1 MVEKKTA
8 PLSVD
13 EKRGLILPW
22 DPDFSVEKQCDL
34 LDLSRSTFYYTVV
47 PESAFNLVVMKE
59 LDRLY
64 TSHPEYGK
72 RRMSV
77 MLKRAGM
84 EVGVD
89 LARSLMR
96 KMGLEAIGP
105 KPNLS
110 KPNIAHKKF
119 PYGLRDVPIVR
130 PNQVWSTDITYI
142 PMRNGFLY
150 LTAVIDW
157 YSRYI
162 LSWRLSNSL
171 DGRFCREVLIEAL
184 ERFGTP
190 EWFNTDQGSQ
200 YTSLEFI
207 AILEN
212 AMILISMDGKGRAL
226 DNVWIERFWRTIKYE
241 EIYPRDYVDGLVA
254 HQSLGVYFPY
264 YNEIRPHSALGYMTP
279 GQVYRGGEAQLEFA
293 RKIVNDG

>member
-1 MVEKKTA
+1 LVEKKTS
-8 PLSVD
+8 LLNLD
-13 EKRGLILPW
+13 EKRGLILPG

-34 LDLSRSTFYYTVV
+34 LDLSRSTFYYTAS
-47 PESAFNLVVMKE
+47 PESPFNLTVMKAI
-59 LDRLY
+59 DILY
-64 TSHPEYGK
+64 TAHPDFGK

-77 MLKRAGM
+77 MLRREGLD
-84 EVGVD
+84 VGVD
-89 LARSLMR
+89 LARTLMK

-110 KPNIAHKKF
+110 KPNPSHKKF
-119 PYGLRDVPIVR
+119 PYGLRGILIER

-171 DGRFCREVLIEAL
+171 DGLFCREVVLEAL
-184 ERFGTP
+184 EHFGIP

-200 YTSLEFI
+200 YTCLEFI
-207 AILEN
+207 KILEN
-212 AMILISMDGKGRAL
+212 AMIKISMDGRGRAL
-226 DNVWIERFWRTIKYE
+226 DNVWIERFWRSIKYE
-241 EIYPRDYVDGLVA
+241 EIYPRDYVDGIMA
-254 HQSLGVYFPY
+254 HRSLGVYFPY
-264 YNEIRPHSALGYMTP
+264 YNEVRPHSGLGYMTP
-279 GQVYRGGEAQLEFA
+279 AQVYRG
-293 RKIVNDG
+293 R